1 MNTSLI
7 TKWILCGTACTL
19 AGTSLAQVDP
29 AVPPSVSHV
38 APTNHTAVTPEPGQ
52 SQQFCRAKDLVGAE
66 VKDTDG
72 HTLGSIEDVLFNPKN
87 GEAFV
92 AVGIGEG
99 VYAVIP
105 SQALKVTIGAGLAGH
120 KADVTLNSTPEI
132 LRAGPTVKE
141 NEWEHLY
148 NPGFTESIYIHYHLL
163 GPSSALGGAGAPGGV
178 LNGADTSRINKPE
191 EPKNVGK

>member
-19 AGTSLAQVDP
+19 AGTSLAQVDQ

-52 SQQFCRAKDLVGAE
+52 SQQFCRAKDLVGAD

-72 HTLGSIEDVLFNPKN
+72 HTLGSIDDVLFNPKN

-92 AVGIGEG
+92 AVGIGDG
-99 VYAVIP
+99 MYSVIP
-105 SQALKVTIGAGLAGH
+105 SQALKVTTGAGLAGH
-120 KADVTLNSTPEI
+120 KADVTLNATSEI
-132 LRAGPTVKE
+132 LRAGPIIKE
-141 NEWEHLY
+141 NQWEHLD
-148 NPGFTESIYIHYHLL
+148 NPGFTESVYIHYHLL
-163 GPSSALGGAGAPGGV
+163 SPSAIGGAGAPGGV
-178 LNGADTSRINKPE
+178 LNGADTSRTNKLDQ
-191 EPKNVGK
+191 PKRVGQ